1 MPIATGVCEACA
13 ERGRPNQPVYK
24 IGLCEFCYHGLPHPN
39 APLEQ
44 LTREKIG
51 VYGEAVARA
60 TFNQP
65 SVHTSM
71 SRPHSETA
79 RGRTR
84 EGLMSLRADL
94 AERELFLTNLRA
106 ELSAFEGLYLR
117 RVGILYAELDECNA
131 RIAEHVATAEGTE
144 EARSGAAL
152 ARAQADESFAA
163 VHSAAATS
171 PKLVSPVER
180 KTVSREAIGRI
191 HHELITDKEGCDN
204 RERQIAET
212 NDTYQRSDAD
222 ALRRVLDTSASLP
235 GFVRE
240 TDIAPDFVRCHLQ
253 VGQVMCGLSDIEIEI
268 AILNNF
274 DIAKLRSR
282 VQAANADGR
291 DLLSEL
297 ARDLTSRIELLA
309 SLCET
314 PSPENKKA
322 ITVGIK
328 SPTAIVPRKFGTLN
342 RNGSAVL
349 AARGLMDL
357 RIQEGEDWRRR
368 GLLLQ
373 VESGY
378 EEAACGFRSGF
389 ELHTSHA
396 ASQLSLGPARLRGLI
411 APRDYCQAA
420 TTFRKAA
427 EQGHWYA
434 ANSLGILY
442 EHGLGVPQDFAQA
455 FAWYFKAAGQG
466 VAIAQFNLDNLYK
479 GGRGLALGYAQA
491 AKHWYRA
498 AAGNCDVTDKRRLG
512 LMYASGKGVSPDDV
526 EAAYWFRNAA
536 QQGDAIAQE
545 SLGLMYALGKGV
557 PKDRAEAE
565 YWCGKAAQQGSNPAL
580 QALKALSRK
589 RPARSTKITR
599 SPSRIPLS
607 APGPSASNQ
616 VGASA
621 TELRA
626 GRCLALGK
634 DRHASRAKKLLK
646 IEQAACAVTCSDFHN
661 CVEGGLEILIRDANA
676 PFLPSWRI

>member
-1 MPIATGVCEACA
+1 
-13 ERGRPNQPVYK
+13 
-24 IGLCEFCYHGLPHPN
+24 
-39 APLEQ
+39 
-44 LTREKIG
+44 
-51 VYGEAVARA
+51 
-60 TFNQP
+60 
-65 SVHTSM
+65 
-71 SRPHSETA
+71 
-79 RGRTR
+79 
-84 EGLMSLRADL
+84 MSLRADL

-328 SPTAIVPRKFGTLN
+328 SPTAIVFRKFGTLN

-357 RIQEGEDWRRR
+357 RIQEAEDWRRR

-378 EEAACGFRSGF
+378 DEAACGFRSGF

-479 GGRGLALGYAQA
+479 GGRGLAQGYAQA

-498 AAGNCDVTDKRRLG
+498 AAGNCDVTDQRKLG
-512 LMYASGKGVSPDDV
+512 LMYASGKGVPPDDV

-616 VGASA
+616 VGAPA
-621 TELRA
+621 TELRG

-646 IEQAACAVTCSDFHN
+646 IEQADCAVTGSDFHN
-661 CVEGGLEILIRDANA
+661 CFEGELDILIRDANA
-676 PFLPSWRI
+676 PFSRVGVFD